1 MSNYWNKNGKY
12 QKLADKLEKL
22 IPVSGEVKNPE
33 DNPKLERF
41 RKLVNAYYD
50 LYNNGGGNENRRAS
64 YYFPRAIRFAEN
76 NDWDRCYEITEPI
89 MDEAI
94 LEASEEQGVNDETI
108 I

>member
-1 MSNYWNKNGKY
+1 MSNYWNSNGKY
-12 QKLADKLEKL
+12 QELGDKLMEL
-22 IPVSGEVKNPE
+22 IPDIDEVENPE

-64 YYFPRAIRFAEN
+64 YYFPQAVSFAKN
-76 NDWDRCYEITEPI
+76 DDWDSCYEITEPI

-94 LEASEEQGVNDETI
+94 LEASEEQGVNDEKI
-108 I
+108 